1 MKKENSKNCEEAHCE
16 SSGLSLCEKNQVFDA
31 KRAKTGAY
39 LTVVKTQFVREGEI
53 VYAGRFSDAKE
64 AAQVARKLFGN
75 ADRELFLVLS
85 LDAKNR
91 PLAIE
96 VAAIGTID
104 RCLVGMAEIFRHA
117 ILACAASIICFHNHP
132 SGNCEASPSDR
143 RVTQRIAQAGELL
156 GIPLLDHIILGAG
169 DTYHSMEESGE
180 YKGRSRWN
188 WNLQE

>member
-1 MKKENSKNCEEAHCE
+1 M
-16 SSGLSLCEKNQVFDA
+16 CEKEWLFDA
-31 KRAKTGAY
+31 KRASAGAY

-53 VYAGRFSDAKE
+53 AYTGRFSDAKE
-64 AAQVARKLFGN
+64 AAKVARKLLGN

-85 LDAKNR
+85 LDAKNQ

-104 RCLVGMAEIFRHA
+104 RCLVGMPEIFRHA
-117 ILACAASIICFHNHP
+117 ILACAVSIICFHNHP
-132 SGNCEASPSDR
+132 SGNCVASPSDQ
-143 RVTQRIAQAGELL
+143 RVTERIAQAGELL
-156 GIPLLDHIILGAG
+156 GIPLLDHIILGEK
-169 DTYHSMEESGE
+169 DTYTSMAESGQ